1 MFGFV
6 KGLLQL
12 LRSILSSLS
21 KTAGELASALRSRSG
36 SRAASLLREGSP
48 LELFVKSLLTL
59 VFWVVVLSPFIF
71 FPVVYLFMTL
81 MR

>member
-6 KGLLQL
+6 RGLLQL
-12 LRSILSSLS
+12 LKAILSSL
-21 KTAGELASALRSRSG
+21 TATLRELGSAVKSRSG
-36 SRAASLLREGSP
+36 SKAVSLIREGSP
-48 LELFVKSLLTL
+48 LESFVDSLLTL

-71 FPVVYLFMTL
+71 FPVVYLFMSL